1 MALKIG
7 INGFGRIG
15 RAVGRIAAKDPNID
29 LVGIND
35 LTSPEQLAYL
45 FKYDSVHGRFDGD
58 VSVEGNTLI
67 IDGDRIEISAERDPS
82 KLAWGDKGVDAVLE
96 GTGVLRKRED
106 AAKHLEAGAKKV
118 LISAPGKD
126 VDMTVVM
133 GVNHEDYKA
142 EFDIIDVA
150 SCTTNCLAPVAKV
163 LDDTFGIVS
172 GLMTTVHAY
181 TNDQRL
187 LDAPHSKDFRRAR
200 AAAQNMVPTST
211 GAAIAVTRVLPQL
224 AGKLDGMAI
233 RVPTPNVSC
242 VDLVAT
248 VAKDVTVEAVNAAMK
263 EAAEGSLAGVLGY
276 TEDPIVSTDVMTVSY
291 SSLFDSGL
299 TKVAGDRL
307 VKIITW
313 YDNEWGYSSRMI
325 DVLKHVDGVIN
336 G

>member
-82 KLAWGDKGVDAVLE
+82 KLAWGDKGVDYVLE
-96 GTGVLRKRED
+96 CTGVFRKRED

>member
-67 IDGDRIEISAERDPS
+67 IDGDRVEISAERDPS
-82 KLAWGDKGVDAVLE
+82 KLAWGDKGVDYVLE
-96 GTGVLRKRED
+96 CTGVFRKRED

-242 VDLVAT
+242 VDLVVT

-263 EAAEGSLAGVLGY
+263 EAAEGPLAGVLGY

>member
-82 KLAWGDKGVDAVLE
+82 KLAWGDKGVDYVLE
-96 GTGVLRKRED
+96 CTGVFRKRED

-118 LISAPGKD
+118 LISAPGKN

>member
-67 IDGDRIEISAERDPS
+67 IDGDRVEISAERDPS
-82 KLAWGDKGVDAVLE
+82 KLAWGDKGVDYVLE
-96 GTGVLRKRED
+96 CTGVFRKRED